1 MCKDRR
7 GAFAGDFRGSA
18 DGRRRF
24 RRSGRN
30 RKKPSLAADGRKGG
44 RKGGTREAAKAF
56 PWQEAIAFGLAVL
69 RLSPRDFW
77 AMTPREFSACRSALF
92 GAGKTP
98 LTAGELA
105 QLIARFPDR

>member
-7 GAFAGDFRGSA
+7 GAFAGDVRCAAG
-18 DGRRRF
+18 GPRRF
-24 RRSGRN
+24 RHSGRR
-30 RKKPSLAADGRKGG
+30 RKKPSLAADGTRDG
-44 RKGGTREAAKAF
+44 RREGAKPF
-56 PWQEAIAFGLAVL
+56 PWQEAITFGLAVL

-77 AMTPREFSACRSALF
+77 AMTPREFSACRTALC

-105 QLIARFPDR
+105 RLMARFPDR